1 MRYFTIGLLAASLML
16 VGCSKKPKHKH
27 DSKSGHDH
35 SMKAEKAMGGEH
47 MGHDHSM
54 HAMGDAH
61 KGHDHSM
68 HAMGDAHKGHDHS
81 MHAMAGGAKVTV
93 PKEGKKFKPPIK
105 AAQLPAGV
113 WYCDMGTVHYARGE
127 KGDGK
132 CPLCKM
138 NLKQLAAK

>member
-1 MRYFTIGLLAASLML
+1 MRYFVIGLMAASLL
-16 VGCSKKPKHKH
+16 VAGCSKKHKH
-27 DSKSGHDH
+27 DSKSEHDH
-35 SMKAEKAMGGEH
+35 SMNAKKGMGGDH
-47 MGHDHSM
+47 MGGDH
-54 HAMGDAH
+54 MG
-61 KGHDHSM
+61 GDH
-68 HAMGDAHKGHDHS
+68 MGGDHMGHDHS
-81 MHAMAGGAKVTV
+81 MHAMAGGGKVTV
-93 PKEGKKFKPPIK
+93 PKEGKKFKPAIK